1 VNDPAG
7 SAAPSL
13 GDLVGSRY
21 RLDEL
26 VGTGGMAQVWSAT
39 DTVLNRRVAVKIL
52 HPHLRTDPTFV
63 ERFRQEARSGAQL
76 HHPSVVAVYDTVSA
90 PELEAIVMELV
101 EGETLRA
108 RLDRVGALPAD
119 AVRHLG
125 VELADALDAAHRVG
139 LTHRDIKPA
148 NILLCPD
155 GSLKLADFGIAKD
168 GSSTDLTQDGTLVGT
183 ANYLAPEQVEGAA
196 VDGRADQFAVGV
208 VLYEALC
215 GRLPFNGDTETAR
228 AVARLHQ
235 RPTPPDQLTGAATP
249 AVSAVILRMLER
261 QPDARYPTMAEM
273 AAALDRAF
281 ETAASVPPP
290 PAPVT
295 NVRPAVPA
303 AAPRRARRNWVGM
316 TILAMLIGAALLVI
330 VVLVDSG
337 VNTPH
342 ATATTSAPAQT
353 GLVPISNVTPF
364 DPEGSG
370 PPGENNA
377 QAGRTFDGNPA
388 TSWSTEQYQ
397 QRDFGTK
404 SGLGLIVRLDRRV
417 NLTRLDVDSPS
428 IGWSAEVFVLDAGDL
443 PTGAPS
449 GAPTARID
457 GANGNASADLGG
469 HPGDT
474 VLIWF
479 TELGRGQGSYR
490 IQVSELRVVGQV

>member
-1 VNDPAG
+1 VTDPAG

-13 GDLVGSRY
+13 GDFVGDRY

-52 HPHLRTDPTFV
+52 HPHLRTDPAFV

-76 HHPSVVAVYDTVSA
+76 HHPSIVAVYDTVSA
-90 PELEAIVMELV
+90 PDLEAIVMELV

-108 RLDRVGALPAD
+108 RLDRVGALPAT

-183 ANYLAPEQVEGAA
+183 ASYLAPEQVEGAA

-215 GRLPFNGDTETAR
+215 GRLPFTGDTETAR

-235 RPTPPDQLTGAATP
+235 RPTPPDMLNGAVTP
-249 AVSAVILRMLER
+249 AVSAVILRALER
-261 QPDARYPTMAEM
+261 NPDARYPTMAEM

-281 ETAASVPPP
+281 DAGVTVAPP
-290 PAPVT
+290 PAPIP
-295 NVRPAVPA
+295 PARRAPVA
-303 AAPRRARRNWVGM
+303 TPRRARRNWVGM
-316 TILAMLIGAALLVI
+316 TIMIMLIGAALLVI

-337 VNTPH
+337 VNAPS
-342 ATATTSAPAQT
+342 AAVTTSAPPQT
-353 GLVPISNVTPF
+353 GLVPITKVTPF

-377 QAGRTFDGNPA
+377 QAGRTFDGNPD

-404 SGLGLIVRLDRRV
+404 SGLGLIIQLDRRAA
-417 NLTRLDVDSPS
+417 LTRLDIDSPS
-428 IGWSAEVFVLDAGDL
+428 IGWSADVYVLDAADV
-443 PTGAPS
+443 PTGAPT
-449 GAPTARID
+449 GAATAKID
-457 GANGNASADLGG
+457 GANGNASVDLGG

-479 TELGRGQGSYR
+479 TELGQGQGSYR

>member
-1 VNDPAG
+1 VSDRAG

-13 GDLVGSRY
+13 GDLVGDRY

-26 VGTGGMAQVWSAT
+26 IGTGGMAQVWSAT

-76 HHPSVVAVYDTVSA
+76 HHPSIVAVYDTVSS

-108 RLDRVGALPAD
+108 RLDRIGALPSA

-125 VELADALDAAHRVG
+125 VELADALDAAHHVG

-155 GSLKLADFGIAKD
+155 GSLKLADFGIAKN

-183 ANYLAPEQVEGAA
+183 ASYLAPEQAEGAE

-215 GRLPFNGDTETAR
+215 GRLPFTGDTETAR

-235 RPTPPDQLTGAATP
+235 RPTPPDMLNGATTP
-249 AVSAVILRMLER
+249 AVSAVILRTLER

-281 ETAASVPPP
+281 DTALSVPPP
-290 PAPVT
+290 PMPVAE
-295 NVRPAVPA
+295 VRT
-303 AAPRRARRNWVGM
+303 AAPPAPRRNWVGM
-316 TILAMLIGAALLVI
+316 TIMAMLIGAALLVI

-337 VNTPH
+337 VNTPTV
-342 ATATTSAPAQT
+342 TATTLAPAQT
-353 GLVPISNVTPF
+353 GLVPITKVTPF

-404 SGLGLIVRLDRRV
+404 SGLGLIVQLDRRV
-417 NLTRLDVDSPS
+417 DLTRLDVDSPS
-428 IGWSAEVFVLDAGDL
+428 VGWSAQIYVLDGSDL
-443 PTGAPS
+443 PSGAPT

-457 GANGNASADLGG
+457 GANGNASVDLGR

-490 IQVSELRVVGQV
+490 VQVSELRVVGQV

>member
-1 VNDPAG
+1 
-7 SAAPSL
+7 L

-39 DTVLNRRVAVKIL
+39 DNVLNRRVAVKVL
-52 HPHLRTDPTFV
+52 HPHLRNDPSFV

-76 HHPSVVAVYDTVSA
+76 HHPSIVAVYDTVSNA
-90 PELEAIVMELV
+90 TVEAIVMELV

-108 RLDRVGALPAD
+108 RLDRLGALPVGD
-119 AVRHLG
+119 VRRVG

-148 NILLCPD
+148 NILLCDD
-155 GSLKLADFGIAKD
+155 GSLKLADFGIAKA
-168 GSSTDLTQDGTLVGT
+168 GSSTDLTQDGTLIGT
-183 ANYLAPEQVEGAA
+183 ASYLAPEQVEGAA
-196 VDGRADQFAVGV
+196 VDGRADEFAVGV

-235 RPTPPDQLTGAATP
+235 RPTPPDLLTESVTP
-249 AVSAVILRMLER
+249 AVSAVILRTLER

-281 ETAASVPPP
+281 ETATPPP
-290 PAPVT
+290 LPPASIAPVRT
-295 NVRPAVPA
+295 GAPT
-303 AAPRRARRNWVGM
+303 APRRPRRNWVGM
-316 TILAMLIGAALLVI
+316 SILAMLIGAALLVI

-337 VNTPH
+337 VNAPN
-342 ATATTSAPAQT
+342 ATATSSAPAQT
-353 GLVPISNVTPF
+353 GLVPITKVTPF

-388 TSWSTEQYQ
+388 TSWSTELYQ

-404 SGLGLIVRLDRRV
+404 SGLGLIVQLDRRV
-417 NLTRLDVDSPS
+417 DVTRLDVESPS
-428 IGWSAEVFVLDAGDL
+428 IGWSAHVYVLDAAAL
-443 PTGAPS
+443 PTGAPK
-449 GAPTARID
+449 GVPTATID
-457 GANGNASADLGG
+457 GANGNASVDLGG

-479 TELGRGQGSYR
+479 TELGLGQGSYR
-490 IQVSELRVVGQV
+490 IQVSELRVVGRG